1 MNTTSQTVTLK
12 SKDHYG
18 QRVPP
23 KAFGELLSV
32 LPDAVRYSIRMA
44 FESRSHARGKR
55 PRWLTAASDIRFVGH
70 SGDDTTILH
79 FDAPCLGDAASN
91 LYEQSELWPTRPDAN
106 DTGFDLL
113 GDVIADVAAD
123 NGDSERFDRPL
134 LREVERFR
142 HGLDGWFQQM
152 EFTGNRY
159 SVSQPAIITSA
170 VIESA
175 QRLSHNTPQPQQTR
189 LVGKLDMIRDST
201 NSFAI
206 KLKDGQEV
214 RGVLIDGEIAR
225 ITALFRQEVLVL
237 GKAIYRPSGKLLRID
252 ADEVILAGER
262 DQFFSAVPK
271 PKRSRYDL
279 REVLREQQH
288 KKGISAI
295 FGKWPGDET
304 DEQIAEAM
312 KELG

>member
-1 MNTTSQTVTLK
+1 MNTTTQTVTLK

-18 QRVPP
+18 KKVPP
-23 KAFGELLSV
+23 KAFGEFLTV
-32 LPDAVRYSIRMA
+32 LPDAVRFSIRMA
-44 FESRSHARGKR
+44 FESRSRARGKR
-55 PRWLTAASDIRFVGH
+55 PSWLTAASDIRFVGH
-70 SGDDTTILH
+70 SGDDATVLH
-79 FDAPCLGDAASN
+79 FDAPRLGEAAGK
-91 LYEQSELWPTRPDAN
+91 LYEQGELWPTRPNAD

-113 GDVIADVAAD
+113 GDVIADVAAN

-134 LREVERFR
+134 LNEVERFR
-142 HGLDGWFQQM
+142 HGLNGCFQQM
-152 EFTGNRY
+152 EFTGTRY
-159 SVSQPAIITSA
+159 PISQPAVITSA

-175 QRLSHNTPQPQQTR
+175 KRLSHNTPQPQQTR

-206 KLKDGQEV
+206 KLKDGQDV
-214 RGVLIDGEIAR
+214 RGVLTEGEIAKV
-225 ITALFRQEVLVL
+225 TTLFGQEVLVL

-262 DQFFSAVPK
+262 DQFFSSVPK
-271 PKRSRYDL
+271 PRRSRYDL